1 MINVKNKIIN
11 GPIFLLALFTLVSCF
26 NKQELQIIHI
36 SGETMG
42 TTYNVKYVPNKS
54 FPIEQ
59 KVLENKI
66 DVLLKNVNQVA
77 STYISNS
84 EISKINKAD
93 SQSEITLSPMFIV
106 LMNEAVEM
114 NKLSKGLFDP
124 SLGPLINLWGF
135 GPEKKVKAPKISDI
149 KKALGVSGMKNFKF
163 HNKKLF
169 KAQAQSQLDFSA
181 FAKGYGVDSI
191 SQLLESIQLDD
202 YFVEIGGEVRTRGQ
216 NKVWRVGVERPDSSV
231 RGQISKVLELNGA
244 LATSGD
250 YRNYYIDGGK
260 KFAHGLNF
268 QTGKPVN
275 NGIASVSIF
284 HPISTMRADSWATS
298 LMVSSGLEE
307 SVALIK
313 EHKLAAMIIYREGDV
328 LKTYE
333 SPAWQSEFQ

>member
-1 MINVKNKIIN
+1 
-11 GPIFLLALFTLVSCF
+11 
-26 NKQELQIIHI
+26 
-36 SGETMG
+36 
-42 TTYNVKYVPNKS
+42 
-54 FPIEQ
+54 
-59 KVLENKI
+59 
-66 DVLLKNVNQVA
+66 
-77 STYISNS
+77 
-84 EISKINKAD
+84 
-93 SQSEITLSPMFIV
+93 MFIV

-124 SLGPLINLWGF
+124 SLGLSLTCG
-135 GPEKKVKAPKISDI
+135 GSAEKKVKAPKISDI

-163 HNKKLF
+163 RNKKLF

-216 NKVWRVGVERPDSSV
+216 SKVWRVGIERPDSSV
-231 RGQISKVLELNGA
+231 RGQVSKVLELNGA

-275 NGIASVSIF
+275 NGIASEVF
-284 HPISTMRADSWATS
+284 STHFNNDGPTVGQ
-298 LMVSSGLEE
+298 L
-307 SVALIK
+307 
-313 EHKLAAMIIYREGDV
+313 
-328 LKTYE
+328 
-333 SPAWQSEFQ
+333 P